1 MILKALG
8 VLLTF
13 FLGRWSVTKLPIHS
27 HLSHLCESLLKYLL
41 HDVMPEFWSFNWLC
55 DRGLSAEAFLIQT
68 ILFHVEWR
76 EIYAVCLFR
85 SLICFPSHRY
95 PYINKDKCTHLL
107 TLRQERNTQTD
118 TQRERERALVFDS
131 RELVTPKHCQVL
143 PSSSIITCGE
153 LPVRAL
159 SSQNTISKCYNHQH

>member
-1 MILKALG
+1 MICYQTSNPFSSLTSLWELAKVFTSWCYARVLKFQLALWPWTVCWG
-8 VLLTF
+8 
-13 FLGRWSVTKLPIHS
+13 I
-27 HLSHLCESLLKYLL
+27 
-41 HDVMPEFWSFNWLC
+41 
-55 DRGLSAEAFLIQT
+55 LIQT